1 MITAFLIFFAL
12 ILEYIYD
19 PVSNMKDTAVVDKF
33 FMKFR
38 DLTKDYKFEKII
50 IYLSFPIFIFVIVN
64 MLDYALYNFLHPFF
78 SFLLSL
84 IILLYCLKPNEF
96 SQKLDN
102 LKFAIQ
108 SDTDQEQSDR
118 FRYILHANK
127 NDEIDSIVNN
137 IFYNSMRS
145 IFSILFIFLL
155 LGPAGCLGY
164 IIIDNYI
171 YSKQIKVDQKSK
183 KFIKLVV
190 SILEF
195 LPIRICAF
203 TFAVVANFELCL
215 DKWRSLKHHKE
226 IYNSNSNLI
235 NIIGLASF
243 KGDDDNLALAK
254 VIYAQ
259 SIISRSLLAWLSII
273 GLLVISGV
281 II

>member
-33 FMKFR
+33 FMKFL

-118 FRYILHANK
+118 FRYILHADK

-254 VIYAQ
+254 VTYAQ
-259 SIISRSLLAWLSII
+259 SIISRSLLAWLSVI

>member
-19 PVSNMKDTAVVDKF
+19 PVSNMKDTAVIDKF

-38 DLTKDYKFEKII
+38 DLFKSYKFEKII

-64 MLDYALYNFLHPFF
+64 ILDYALYNFLHPFF

-84 IILLYCLKPNEF
+84 IVLLYCLKPNEF

-118 FRYILHANK
+118 FTYILHANK
-127 NDEIDSIVNN
+127 NDEIDSTVNN

-259 SIISRSLLAWLSII
+259 SIISRSLLAWLSVI

>member
-38 DLTKDYKFEKII
+38 DLIKSYKFEKII

-127 NDEIDSIVNN
+127 NHEIDSIVNN

-259 SIISRSLLAWLSII
+259 SIISRSLLAWLSVI

>member
-259 SIISRSLLAWLSII
+259 SIISRSLLAWLSVI

>member
-38 DLTKDYKFEKII
+38 DLIKNYKFEKII

-108 SDTDQEQSDR
+108 SETDQEQSDR

-235 NIIGLASF
+235 NTIGLASF

-259 SIISRSLLAWLSII
+259 SIISRSLLAWLSVI

>member
-19 PVSNMKDTAVVDKF
+19 PVSNMKDTAVIDKF

-38 DLTKDYKFEKII
+38 DLFKSYKFEKII

-64 MLDYALYNFLHPFF
+64 ILDYALYNFLHPFF

-84 IILLYCLKPNEF
+84 IVLLYCLKPNEF

-108 SDTDQEQSDR
+108 SETDQEQSDR
-118 FRYILHANK
+118 YRYILHANK

-259 SIISRSLLAWLSII
+259 SIISRSLLAWLSVI

>member
-38 DLTKDYKFEKII
+38 DLIKNYKFEKII

-127 NDEIDSIVNN
+127 NDEIKSIVNN

-235 NIIGLASF
+235 NIIGFASF
-243 KGDDDNLALAK
+243 KGDDENLALAK

-259 SIISRSLLAWLSII
+259 SIISRSLLAWLSVI

>member
-19 PVSNMKDTAVVDKF
+19 PVSNMKDTAVIDKF

-38 DLTKDYKFEKII
+38 DLFKSYKFEKII

-64 MLDYALYNFLHPFF
+64 ILDYALYNFLHPFF

-118 FRYILHANK
+118 FTYILHANK
-127 NDEIDSIVNN
+127 NDEIDSTVNN

-259 SIISRSLLAWLSII
+259 SIISRSLLAWLSVI

>member
-38 DLTKDYKFEKII
+38 DLIKNYKFEKII

-171 YSKQIKVDQKSK
+171 YSKKIKVDQKSK

-259 SIISRSLLAWLSII
+259 SIISRSLLAWLSVI

>member
-118 FRYILHANK
+118 FRYILHADK

-259 SIISRSLLAWLSII
+259 SIISRSLLAWLSVI

>member
-19 PVSNMKDTAVVDKF
+19 PVSNMKDTAVIDKF

-38 DLTKDYKFEKII
+38 DLFKSYKFEKII

-64 MLDYALYNFLHPFF
+64 ILDYALYNFLHPFF

-84 IILLYCLKPNEF
+84 IVLLYCLKPNEF

-108 SDTDQEQSDR
+108 SDTDQEQSDS
-118 FRYILHANK
+118 FTYILHANK
-127 NDEIDSIVNN
+127 NDEIDSTVNN

-259 SIISRSLLAWLSII
+259 SIISRSLLAWLSVI

>member
-50 IYLSFPIFIFVIVN
+50 IYLSFPIFIFIIVN

-84 IILLYCLKPNEF
+84 IVLLYCLKPNEF

-118 FRYILHANK
+118 FTYILHANK
-127 NDEIDSIVNN
+127 NDEIDSTVNN

-235 NIIGLASF
+235 NINQLF
-243 KGDDDNLALAK
+243 LVRMYHYLLFVKVYNLL
-254 VIYAQ
+254 IP
-259 SIISRSLLAWLSII
+259 
-273 GLLVISGV
+273 
-281 II
+281 

>member
-108 SDTDQEQSDR
+108 SETDQEQSDR

-183 KFIKLVV
+183 
-190 SILEF
+190 
-195 LPIRICAF
+195 
-203 TFAVVANFELCL
+203 
-215 DKWRSLKHHKE
+215 
-226 IYNSNSNLI
+226 NL
-235 NIIGLASF
+235 
-243 KGDDDNLALAK
+243 
-254 VIYAQ
+254 
-259 SIISRSLLAWLSII
+259 
-273 GLLVISGV
+273 
-281 II
+281 